1 MIKYRKFLVIFAI
14 LGGILASISDRFLG
28 EDHIVSEIAEQVVN
42 VLSAAGFGN
51 PASTPMS
58 HDALHEVIKREAI
71 EEIRNLPAVKN
82 EATLISQVVNVAEQ
96 ALIEKRSNS

>member
-28 EDHIVSEIAEQVVN
+28 EDHIVSEIAEQVVH

-58 HDALHEVIKREAI
+58 HDALHEIVKREAI
-71 EEIRNLPAVKN
+71 EEVRAAAGIKHENEVLTAV
-82 EATLISQVVNVAEQ
+82 IDQAEK
-96 ALIEKRSNS
+96 ALIQKRNEE